1 MFDALFQALFSYR
14 PVVFQ
19 QGEFRF
25 DLTGAS
31 FFAAAV
37 ALAAAGLAVFTYR
50 RVQVTQGRPRDRVIL
65 TAIRLAV
72 LAVLL
77 FCLLRPTLVVRAAVN
92 QQNVVAVLLDDSSS
106 MQIPDA
112 GGKTRGQWVQDE
124 FGSPTAPL
132 LKSLGDRFL
141 VRVFRFSSA
150 AARVQSAKEL
160 TFNGSQTK
168 LGAAFDGVREELAGL
183 PVAGVVLVSD
193 GADTSESSLSQA
205 MLGLKAEKLP
215 VFAVGVGGETLP
227 RDVQVDRVT
236 VPRTVLK
243 GASLMLDVVVAQTGY
258 NGRTVTVDVEDD
270 GRIIGSEKAVLP
282 ADGSPAT
289 VRVRAVASESG
300 PRLFKFKVASQDGEV
315 VSPNN
320 ARDVLVNVRD
330 ARERIL
336 YC

>member
-31 FFAAAV
+31 LFAAVLVAV
-37 ALAAAGLAVFTYR
+37 AIGMAVFTYR
-50 RVQVTQGRPRDRVIL
+50 RVQVTLGRPRDRVIL
-65 TAIRLAV
+65 TAIRLAI
-72 LAVLL
+72 LGLLL
-77 FCLLRPTLVVRAAVN
+77 FCLFRPTLVVRAAVN

-112 GGKTRGQWVQDE
+112 NGKTRGQWVQE
-124 FGSPTAPL
+124 AFGTTTAPL

-141 VRVFRFSSA
+141 VRVFRFSSSA
-150 AARVQSAKEL
+150 SRVQSAKEL

-183 PVAGVVLVSD
+183 PVAGVVLVTD
-193 GADTSESSLSQA
+193 GADTSEASLSQA

-215 VFAVGVGGETLP
+215 VFAVGVGSESLP
-227 RDVQVDRVT
+227 RDIQVDRVT

-243 GASLMLDVVVAQTGY
+243 DASVLLDVVVTQ
-258 NGRTVTVDVEDD
+258 
-270 GRIIGSEKAVLP
+270 
-282 ADGSPAT
+282 
-289 VRVRAVASESG
+289 
-300 PRLFKFKVASQDGEV
+300 
-315 VSPNN
+315 
-320 ARDVLVNVRD
+320 
-330 ARERIL
+330 
-336 YC
+336 